1 MLKDLIERQNRI
13 DKKYGTDEELGALY
27 KNGTTNFKLW
37 APTAKKVLVEI
48 FDKNNKMNLIKSA
61 KLQKNRMGV
70 WSYQEKEIDLD
81 GYFYKYIVD
90 NKDVFD
96 PYAKSMSVF
105 RLKPNGE
112 TIDGDKIGKGAIVD
126 LEKTIKVNPLKIE
139 NYENKTDAIIYEIHI
154 RDFTS
159 EEGIKLK
166 NIKGTYN
173 AFIEKLDYIKSL
185 GVTHIQL
192 LPIMKY
198 NFNDEKNKDMEYYW
212 STKGNNYNW
221 GYDPYSYFSPEGVY
235 SSDPENPYSRINELK
250 NLINEIHLKGMGVIL
265 DVVYT
270 HLSDKNLLE
279 DIVSKYYFFY
289 GENGEY
295 VGGFGNNL
303 ATTQK
308 MAKRLLLDSI
318 KYWFEEYKIDGM
330 RFDMMGDADSNTIEK
345 AHNIAKSINPQ
356 ALFIG
361 EGWRTFKG
369 QPYGVKGADQDW
381 SKESNSVGMFSD
393 DFRNILKS
401 GFQKEGKPRF
411 LTNGA
416 IKVRKL
422 FKNIKGQPTNFT
434 PYSPESVVQYIEAH
448 DNATLH
454 DIIAMACKYNTKDNQ
469 EDIHKRI
476 RLGNFLVL
484 TSQGIPFLH
493 GGQEYGRSKEWF
505 GKDDPEHKFHK
516 FDFGTYIDDSYDSTD
531 YINSFKWSILDKEE
545 NKKTIEFTKN
555 LIKLRK
561 SEKIFRYST
570 FEEINKN
577 LKLIK
582 PTKDKDLFIA
592 YTNNDYLLIVNGDKK
607 EREILSQDKKYIVL
621 VDGDRASTEEI
632 KDYKN
637 VKFKNNKIVVSP
649 LSAILLKKEAK

>member
-330 RFDMMGDADSNTIEK
+330 RFDMMGDADSRTIEK
-345 AHNIAKSINPQ
+345 AFEVAKSINKK
-356 ALFIG
+356 AIFVG
-361 EGWRTFKG
+361 EGWRTFQG
-369 QPYGVKGADQDW
+369 QAYGAKGADQDW
-381 SKESNSVGMFSD
+381 SKDSDAVGMFSD

-401 GFQKEGKPRF
+401 GFQQEGKPRF
-411 LTNGA
+411 LTNGEVN
-416 IKVRKL
+416 IRNL
-422 FKNIKGQPTNFT
+422 FKSIKAEPKNFK
-434 PYSPESVVQYIEAH
+434 PYSPGSAVQYIEAH

-454 DIIAMACKYNTKDNQ
+454 DIIAMAMKYNTKDNQ

-476 RLGNFLVL
+476 RLGNFMVL
-484 TSQGIPFLH
+484 TSQGTSFIH
-493 GGQEYGRSKEWF
+493 AGQEYGRSKEWF
-505 GKDDPEHKFHK
+505 GEGLPEQKYHK
-516 FDFGTYIDDSYDSTD
+516 FDFGIYIDDSYDSTD
-531 YINSFKWSILDKEE
+531 YINSFKWSKLENEE
-545 NKKTIEFTKN
+545 NRKTLEFTKG
-555 LIKLRK
+555 LIRLRK
-561 SEKIFRYST
+561 SEDRFKYKS
-570 FEEINKN
+570 FEEIEKN
-577 LKLIK
+577 MKLIGCNEK
-582 PTKDKDLFIA
+582 KKDLLIA
-592 YTNNDYLLIVNGDKK
+592 YKNGNYIIIVNGDKK
-607 EREILSQDKKYIVL
+607 EREIKVDATDYIVL
-621 VDGDRASTEEI
+621 VDGDRAGTEEI

-637 VKFKNNKIVVSP
+637 LVITKESVKVQPLTAVV
-649 LSAILLKKEAK
+649 LKRK